1 VKTTAKASASSARPA
16 AAGPVRITSIDSLRG
31 FVMFM
36 MIYVNDL
43 AGAGKIV
50 PDWMVHFSERHRS
63 GSGMT
68 FVDLV
73 FPAFL
78 FLVGMSLPFGL
89 GARISRGEPLW
100 KTLLHIAVRTLSLLL
115 VGILMVNESPNSE
128 KLGWPAALWSALMYL
143 SAIFAF
149 SSLSP
154 PRRSDAGDSRA
165 RVFAMVTAILRLAG
179 FATLIWLAFAWCGEN
194 GQRIIILS
202 PFSIHT
208 DWYGILGLIGWAY
221 LVGAIVFLI
230 FRGHRTALLG
240 CMVLLL
246 CLYPADKNHAF
257 DNFWLSHYVGIGET
271 LGAQAAIT
279 VGGLLLASIL
289 VATNTVSVRARVRFA
304 FWFIAGTAAAAW
316 LVNGLYGISKNNAT
330 PSWCLWACAITAALW
345 LLFYFMSDVWP
356 LGFVARPLAVAGQNV
371 LLAYLL
377 SEMLPSALDL
387 FHLGDWYGRL
397 AATDLSHA
405 VARSVGCGIF
415 VLGATAGLNRL
426 GFRLKL

>member
-1 VKTTAKASASSARPA
+1 MKTAAKSTASSSKPAPARPI
-16 AAGPVRITSIDSLRG
+16 RITSIDALRG

-43 AGAGKIV
+43 AVAGSVV
-50 PDWMVHFSERHRS
+50 PDWMVHFSDRHPG

-78 FLVGMSLPFGL
+78 FIVGMSIPFAL
-89 GARISRGEPLW
+89 GSRLSKGEPLW
-100 KTLLHIAVRTLSLLL
+100 KILLHIGGRTLSLLFI
-115 VGILMVNESPNSE
+115 GILMVNESPNSA
-128 KLGWPAALWSALMYL
+128 KLGWSAALWSTLMYL
-143 SAIFAF
+143 SAILAF
-149 SSLSP
+149 CSISSPRSP
-154 PRRSDAGDSRA
+154 ESAAKRA
-165 RVFAMVTAILRLAG
+165 RSFDIVSAILRIAG
-179 FATLIWLAFAWCGEN
+179 FASLIWLALAWRGEN
-194 GQRIIILS
+194 DQRIITFS

-230 FRGHRTALLG
+230 FRVNRTALLG

-257 DNFWLSHYVGIGET
+257 DNFWLARYVGIGET
-271 LGAQAAIT
+271 LGALAAIT
-279 VGGLLLASIL
+279 VGGLLLASTL
-289 VATNTVSVRARVRFA
+289 LAAATVTARARIRFTLL
-304 FWFIAGTAAAAW
+304 FITGTATGAW
-316 LVNGLYGISKNNAT
+316 LLHGLYGISKNSAT

-345 LLFYFMSDVWP
+345 LGFYLVSDLWFV
-356 LGFVARPLAVAGQNV
+356 GFLAKPLAVAGQNV

-377 SEMLPSALDL
+377 SEMLPSTLVL
-387 FHLGDWYGRL
+387 VNLGDWYGRL
-397 AATDLSHA
+397 AISELWHA
-405 VARSVGCGIF
+405 VVRSASCGVVI
-415 VLGATAGLNRL
+415 LCATAGLNRL